1 MPALVCSADDGSDG
15 EELRNRNRLQYM
27 DTKRA
32 RKLAPDAR
40 KMTMLQQ
47 KLK

>member
-1 MPALVCSADDGSDG
+1 MPTLVSWADEGSG
-15 EELRNRNRLQYM
+15 EELRKMNRRQYM
-27 DTKRA
+27 EMKRA